1 MSEKIDRGYYVII
14 EDGFLLLIEIN
25 PERQAIIDTEC
36 GGDFKV
42 YFMNYL
48 IDEFNIRTKM
58 CEWGVTY
65 ESQIICSGAIPHI
78 TNTFN
83 DDE

>member
-1 MSEKIDRGYYVII
+1 MSENTDRGYYVII
-14 EDGFLLLIEIN
+14 EDGFLLLVEIT

-36 GGDFKV
+36 GGDLKV
-42 YFMNYL
+42 YFMNFL
-48 IDEFNIRTKM
+48 VEEFDILTKM

-65 ESQIICSGAIPHI
+65 ESQIICSGVFPRI